1 MAQSAAYRKVTIH
14 EWAHANGLLYTLWMV
29 LALLLLPC
37 DIQAQKPTNKTS
49 SIYEKYAKAPIAK
62 IYRDGMDYLSNNNL
76 DSALAC
82 LNVAISHYRDDMND
96 EEKRIYTYA
105 LNNAGGIAM
114 MRSDYSV
121 AFSYFMKVIDLADD
135 STAYRTYN
143 NIAGIYIYYND
154 YANARKYLNMAYDI
168 SEERHDW
175 KSLYN
180 TLHNLLDL
188 DWNMDSLQHSQGL
201 IHRFRNTDI
210 TPKDLH
216 YQFITKICD
225 GMEQLHHGSYPDAIT
240 SFRQAITIAQDLPFI
255 PTHEVPAYMYI
266 AKAYM
271 QMGEY
276 GKAAECLNICEQES
290 GKSGSL
296 DMLINTYK
304 YQALCYDQSGE
315 RQRAREARFRYM
327 ELKDSVNIANEYGK
341 IKDMQFLHESVK
353 YENQLS
359 ELRTEKKIR
368 NAATTAIGIGL
379 LLALA
384 FLGLTVWQNRRLAR
398 SNKDL
403 FKKNV
408 ALIKQEEYEQEL
420 HQQYATL
427 LEQYK
432 AKEHDT
438 GRYRSSGLTDESRQ
452 QLLQSIREVMHD
464 PAQFCQDDFTIDK
477 LASLVGSNTKYVS
490 QVINETIGKNFNTL
504 LNEQR
509 ITEVCKR
516 LVDIEHYG
524 TKTNEAIAEE
534 VGFKSRSHFIRTFK
548 KITGLTPSQYQRMA
562 NEQTERS

>member
-1 MAQSAAYRKVTIH
+1 MAQSARFWNVTFHEKAQAALLVRMIWLVLFLFFAPHNVLAQGTAFEASSVYKKYANAPISETYRK
-14 EWAHANGLLYTLWMV
+14 
-29 LALLLLPC
+29 
-37 DIQAQKPTNKTS
+37 
-49 SIYEKYAKAPIAK
+49 
-62 IYRDGMDYLSNNNL
+62 GMDYLSKGSL

-82 LNVAISHYRDDMND
+82 LTVVTSQFRPNMNE
-96 EEKRIYTYA
+96 EEKRTYIYA
-105 LNNAGGIAM
+105 LNNAGAIAM

-121 AFSYFMKVIDLADD
+121 AFSYFMKVIDVADD
-135 STAYRTYN
+135 SIAYRTYN

-168 SEERHDW
+168 SEQRHDW
-175 KSLYN
+175 GSLLN

-188 DWNMDSLQHSQGL
+188 DWDMDSLQHSQEL
-201 IHRFRNTDI
+201 IKRFRRTSI
-210 TPKDLH
+210 TPKGAQ
-216 YQFITKICD
+216 YQFVSKICD
-225 GMEQLHHGSYPDAIT
+225 GMEQSSNRRYQEAIA
-240 SFRQAITIAQDLPFI
+240 SFRQAIDIAQPLPFVVS
-255 PTHEVPAYMYI
+255 HEVPAYMYI

-276 GKAAECLNICEQES
+276 GKAAECLDICER
-290 GKSGSL
+290 KSRDSHSL

-304 YQALCYDQSGE
+304 YQVLCYSQKGDLPH
-315 RQRAREARFRYM
+315 AREAKYRYM

-359 ELRTEKKIR
+359 ELRTEKRLR
-368 NAATTAIGIGL
+368 NIATMAILTGL

-384 FLGLTVWQNRRLAR
+384 FLGLMIWQNRRLAR

-408 ALIKQEEYEQEL
+408 ALIKQEEHEQQL

-427 LEQYK
+427 LDQYQS
-432 AKEHDT
+432 KER
-438 GRYRSSGLTDESRQ
+438 GNERYRSSGLTDESRQ

-516 LVDIEHYG
+516 LVDTKNYG
-524 TKTNEAIAEE
+524 SKTNEAIAEE

-562 NEQTERS
+562 KEQSA